1 MHPRTPRI
9 KKGGRKQA
17 PVGGGGPRL
26 FPLQHRGNAHAGG
39 GSALCA
45 VGRWADALGQGDG
58 VQPCSQRGGAAG
70 QGPQLRRLARGWRGC
85 GRPGPRPRPRPGPC
99 RGRGPVQQP
108 GDGMLHARTSRMT
121 HRLRRG
127 LGVKPHVQQLPHDGG
142 GGGPPRHG
150 ALGTAF
156 TGPSPARPS
165 AQMKSNYHAAHLE
178 SHCQGAPA
186 AHRGAPLGRLTKQ
199 VDRSPPG
206 RWNAMR
212 SLLGGT
218 VRDRCMQRAHEIFA
232 GRAMAVG
239 RLEGLCACGVALAR
253 RAPRSLGSGGLPCN
267 PGPGRAC
274 PAPAPPRPTVHAAR
288 ELESRELPYSTI
300 RRQPMVVN

>member
-186 AHRGAPLGRLTKQ
+186 AHRGPLLAARPSRSAGPRLADGMQ
-199 VDRSPPG
+199 CAACWVAQSVIVACNVHMRFLPG
-206 RWNAMR
+206 VRWLWVGSR
-212 SLLGGT
+212 GS
-218 VRDRCMQRAHEIFA
+218 VRAESRWHDGPQDHLAQA
-232 GRAMAVG
+232 GFPAT
-239 RLEGLCACGVALAR
+239 
-253 RAPRSLGSGGLPCN
+253 
-267 PGPGRAC
+267 PGRAG
-274 PAPAPPRPTVHAAR
+274 HA
-288 ELESRELPYSTI
+288 
-300 RRQPMVVN
+300 RRQLRRGRRFTPLASWRAVSSRTRQSGDNPWW